1 MKKNIKLKIGMM
13 KTTELADWFQ
23 MSYSTFRKK
32 KKEKLEELKDYAEYD
47 EVYGGVKIKKI
58 LNEEYHKKENPKEII
73 YNAFDKEWNKDGL
86 DSCTNVTLRIYRKYE
101 DQLSVA
107 ESTVYKYTIA
117 ARNEF
122 YGKPFQGGGK
132 LGNCR
137 YIWAKVVGTE
147 PDGTKVLELFTEEEE
162 KIKKTLMKKYFSTD
176 AEKEIMIAEMV
187 ERGELTKEE
196 AYDTLVRLKHLTSEG
211 FMAFKDKLEKNIGSK
226 IIKGTIIEKNIN
238 LLNWEM

>member
-1 MKKNIKLKIGMM
+1 M
-13 KTTELADWFQ
+13 KTLKKGKMTAKELADWFGLTYG
-23 MSYSTFRKK
+23 SYRVK
-32 KKEKLEELKDYAEYD
+32 KKEKLEELKNYAEY
-47 EVYGGVKIKKI
+47 EEIHGGVIIKNI
-58 LNEEYHKKENPKEII
+58 LNEEYSRKGKKSKEII
-73 YNAFDKEWNKDGL
+73 YQAFDKAWNKDGL
-86 DSCTNVTLRIYRKYE
+86 DSCTNVTLRICRKYE
-101 DQLSVA
+101 NELNIA
-107 ESTVYKYTIA
+107 ESTVYKYAIA

-211 FMAFKDKLEKNIGSK
+211 FMAFKDELEKNIGSK
-226 IIKGTIIEKNIN
+226 IIKGTLVEKNIN